1 MKAGKNSRKNHPP
14 AGAAQRFHTASQP
27 PQSSQ
32 RAAEAAKRPPQP
44 HFGSCRS
51 HLTPAWLSDYNLL
64 QYEIS
69 LRGGDGARTSLG
81 SVPNFFCPAPAMR
94 APNSFDATPSFIGP
108 AQTCSRAAPISLCQT
123 PTSLGA
129 APTSP
134 RDAKI
139 SLREAISSSEGGRRV
154 EGGRRGGEGGRQK
167 GRVRPGEGKGG
178 DRRGGDRR
186 GGKGKMGGRE

>member
-1 MKAGKNSRKNHPP
+1 MSVEGRENSRKNHPP

-139 SLREAISSSEGGRRV
+139 SLREAISSSGSARRRPLWTAHRCRPL
-154 EGGRRGGEGGRQK
+154 GAAPAPPRALSARAIQK
-167 GRVRPGEGKGG
+167 AKPNN
-178 DRRGGDRR
+178 
-186 GGKGKMGGRE
+186 